1 MPSRG
6 PFLLM
11 WVLLLAAVSAAL
23 ARPADQVHKNTPNM
37 QESSAPSTTDVSRAI
52 ASAVGYVEHACDQDG
67 KFVYRVNLDTG
78 EEAANYNI
86 IRHAGAMY
94 ALATLNRLHPDEQAV
109 EVMLRAASF
118 LRRRYIGPGVRPDQ
132 LVVWSAPLPRHS
144 DAELGGT
151 GLGLLALAAVYELD
165 PKSIPLEELE
175 ALGRFLL
182 FLQKDDG
189 SFVSKYRADSGPAPD
204 FESLYY
210 PGEAALGLIALYEA
224 DHSQLWLDAAAKAL
238 SYLAKNRAALSTV
251 PADHWA
257 LIATAKLLPYCEQTA
272 CPVSREELLQHAIQV
287 CSSILREQIVNP
299 THPVL
304 DGAFDPTG
312 RTAPAATRLEG
323 LLAALEFLPRESGE
337 LRTQIETATTRGVAF
352 LLRAQIASGP
362 YAGGVPGAIAA
373 GAKDSSALRIDYVQH
388 ALCAWLR
395 YQQLFQ
401 KNQAAARAIIG
412 RDSGHVRLLIGGDV
426 DLGESYQD
434 EYARE
439 GAGNVLVEKGYDYG
453 VANLRQLLQAV
464 DYRIL
469 NLETPLTLHHDSR
482 LKDKDY
488 LHYSDPV
495 KAPLVFACFGP
506 VAYSLANNH
515 TLDQGEVGL
524 HDTIA
529 SLKTAGAHYFGAGK
543 DLPDASNPFI
553 QEFLLG
559 GRALT
564 VAVFGGLEYSKRY
577 EEQFEFYAT
586 SNRAGVA
593 RIDVP
598 ALEKAISDLRRQAT
612 HLYVIY
618 FMHTLENYKWK
629 SPEQA
634 ATAHALKD
642 AGVDLVVGSGA
653 HMMQEVEYDGDQWIF
668 YGVGNFLFNAG
679 GRYAGNHAPPYSLP
693 LVVDF
698 SMEDDR
704 LQTNLRVYP
713 IVSDNK
719 LTNYQPRFVTE
730 TELRVVDALLA
741 DKSRWN
747 EADRAAVKSGRDG
760 IGRYLEF
767 SDPGGPKASN

>member
-1 MPSRG
+1 
-6 PFLLM
+6 M
-11 WVLLLAAVSAAL
+11 WVLLSAAVSVAL
-23 ARPADQVHKNTPNM
+23 AHPADQVHQNAPEVQRSFTPKP
-37 QESSAPSTTDVSRAI
+37 SSADVSHAI
-52 ASAVGYVEHACDQDG
+52 ASAAGYVEHACGQDG

-78 EEAANYNI
+78 KESSNYNI

-94 ALATLNRLHPDEQAV
+94 ALATLNRLQPDEQAV
-109 EVMLRAASF
+109 DVMLRAASF
-118 LRRRYIGPGVRPDQ
+118 LRGKYVGLGVRPDQ

-151 GLGLLALAAVYELD
+151 GLGLIALTAAHEVD
-165 PKSIPLEELE
+165 PKSIQLEELE

-238 SYLAKNRAALSTV
+238 SYLAKSRAALSTV

-272 CPVSREELLQHAIQV
+272 CSISREELIQHAIQI
-287 CSSILREQIVNP
+287 CNSILREQIASPN
-299 THPVL
+299 HPIL
-304 DGAFDPTG
+304 DGAFDITG

-337 LRTQIETATTRGVAF
+337 LRTQIETAASRGIAF

-362 YAGGVPGAIAA
+362 YAGGMPGALGD
-373 GAKDSSALRIDYVQH
+373 GAKDSSAIRIDYVQH

-401 KNQAAARAIIG
+401 KSQAAPRAIIH
-412 RDSGHVRLLIGGDV
+412 RDFGHIRILFGGDV

-434 EYARE
+434 QYARE
-439 GAGNVLVEKGYDYG
+439 GAGNVLVEKGYDYS
-453 VANLRQLLQAV
+453 VANLDPLLQAV

-469 NLETPLTLHHDSR
+469 NLETPLTLHRDSP
-482 LKDKDY
+482 LKDKEY

-495 KAPLVFACFGP
+495 KAPLVFARFGP

-524 HDTIA
+524 YDTIA
-529 SLKTAGAHYFGAGK
+529 SLKAAGAHYFGAGK
-543 DLPDASNPFI
+543 DLPDASNPFL

-559 GRALT
+559 DRALT

-577 EEQFEFYAT
+577 EEQFQFYAT

-598 ALEKAISDLRRQAT
+598 ALERAISNLHHQAT

-629 SPEQA
+629 SPEQV
-634 ATAHALKD
+634 ATARALKD

-668 YGVGNFLFNAG
+668 YGIGNFLFNAG
-679 GRYAGNHAPPYSLP
+679 GRYAANHAPPYSLP

-698 SMEDDR
+698 SMVNDH
-704 LQTNLRVYP
+704 LQTHLRVYP

-719 LTNYQPRFVTE
+719 LTNYQPRFVTD
-730 TELRVVDALLA
+730 TELRAVNEILA
-741 DKSRWN
+741 GRSRWN

-760 IGRYLEF
+760 IGCYLEF